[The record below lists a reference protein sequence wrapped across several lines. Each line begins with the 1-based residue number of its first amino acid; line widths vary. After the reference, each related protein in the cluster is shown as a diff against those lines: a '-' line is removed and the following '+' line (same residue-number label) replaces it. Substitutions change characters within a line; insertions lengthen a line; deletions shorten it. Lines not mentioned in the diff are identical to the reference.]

1 MNTGKKV
8 IIFLI
13 AIIGIVLG
21 LMIGKAV
28 LADISFP
35 DRRINVVSME
45 HTGQYDALFTVE
57 QFNHGRIRR

>member
-45 HTGQYDALFTVE
+45 HIGQYDASISVAQL
-57 QFNHGRIRR
+57 NRGRING